1 MSSIL
6 ENSHKDGECD
16 MFDVVFEKRGGRM
29 VMVAME
35 RSVSGAEKGD
45 MGGKEI
51 CVDGQ

>member
-6 ENSHKDGECD
+6 ENSHKDGEC
-16 MFDVVFEKRGGRM
+16 EKRGGRM

-35 RSVSGAEKGD
+35 RSVSGAEKGE